1 MQPALNSIIRLFF
14 QKENL
19 AEVDGED
26 IRAMVSKYP
35 SVNAL
40 HVINAIKSGRVSD
53 GKPTE
58 EQVTAGLYVNNHLWL
73 YKLLEQM
80 DPSAALPEERGLE
93 TIITNPESIDGSQDL
108 GEENSSEPNA
118 ISAFSNSELTVSA
131 EPPVAE
137 EPATLPEIENKVPQE
152 ATMAA
157 GKENEKEHETTDEL
171 PITFQSYHTIDY
183 FASQGIRLRQE
194 DLSKDKFGQ
203 QLKSFTDWLRSMKKL
218 PANEEG
224 RGLDNG
230 MDDSRQKHVI
240 QHAAH
245 SVEGKEIV
253 TEAMAEV
260 WVKQGNHDKAR
271 VLYEKLSLQN
281 PSKSAYFAAKID
293 QLK

>member
-14 QKENL
+14 QKESL
-19 AEVDGED
+19 AEVDGEEV
-26 IRAMVSKYP
+26 RAMVSKYP

-40 HVINAIKSGRVSD
+40 HVINAIKSGRAAD

-73 YKLLEQM
+73 YKLLEQI
-80 DPSAALPEERGLE
+80 DTPAARPENAFP
-93 TIITNPESIDGSQDL
+93 TFSNPESTLSADPVGT
-108 GEENSSEPNA
+108 EESTDAPETEIQA
-118 ISAFSNSELTVSA
+118 KQEVSTETGA
-131 EPPVAE
+131 
-137 EPATLPEIENKVPQE
+137 
-152 ATMAA
+152 
-157 GKENEKEHETTDEL
+157 EKEKDATEEL

-218 PANEEG
+218 PPNDEG
-224 RGLDNG
+224 RGLVNG
-230 MDDSRQKHVI
+230 LDDSGQKHVI

-253 TEAMAEV
+253 TEAMADV
-260 WVKQGNHDKAR
+260 WAKQGNHEKAR

-281 PSKSAYFAAKID
+281 PSKSAYFAAKIE

>member
-1 MQPALNSIIRLFF
+1 MQPALNSIVRLFF
-14 QKENL
+14 QKESL
-19 AEVDGED
+19 AEVDAEEV
-26 IRAMVSKYP
+26 RAMVSKYP

-40 HVINAIKSGRVSD
+40 HVINAIKSGRASD

-58 EQVTAGLYVNNHLWL
+58 KQVTAGLYVNNHLWL
-73 YKLLEQM
+73 YKLLEQI
-80 DPSAALPEERGLE
+80 DPPAARQEEKGQE
-93 TIITNPESIDGSQDL
+93 AIIENPEPIGEYQDM
-108 GEENSSEPNA
+108 GVENPSVPNA
-118 ISAFSNSELTVSA
+118 FPTFSNSESTVA
-131 EPPVAE
+131 ADPVDTE
-137 EPATLPEIENKVPQE
+137 EPTDAPETEIQAKQE
-152 ATMAA
+152 VST
-157 GKENEKEHETTDEL
+157 ETEKEQGATEEL

-218 PANEEG
+218 PPNDEG
-224 RGLDNG
+224 RGLVNG
-230 MDDSRQKHVI
+230 LDDSGQKHVI

-260 WVKQGNHDKAR
+260 WAKQGNHEKAR

-281 PSKSAYFAAKID
+281 PSKSAYFTAKIE

>member
-1 MQPALNSIIRLFF
+1 MQPALKSIIRLFF
-14 QKENL
+14 QKESL
-19 AEVDGED
+19 AEVDAEE

-40 HVINAIKSGRVSD
+40 HVINAIKSGRSTD

-58 EQVTAGLYVNNHLWL
+58 AQVTAGLYVNNHLWL
-73 YKLLEQM
+73 YKLLEQI
-80 DPSAALPEERGLE
+80 DPSVASPEDKEVETFIETTEPIDAAQEM
-93 TIITNPESIDGSQDL
+93 SD
-108 GEENSSEPNA
+108 ENSSVPNA
-118 ISAFSNSELTVSA
+118 FSSSESSESADAVGTEQPTGVPETEIQAQQEPSSETV
-131 EPPVAE
+131 
-137 EPATLPEIENKVPQE
+137 
-152 ATMAA
+152 M
-157 GKENEKEHETTDEL
+157 EKEQEPTDEL

-194 DLSKDKFGQ
+194 DLSQDKFGQ

-218 PANEEG
+218 PPNDDG
-224 RGLDNG
+224 RGLING
-230 MDDSRQKHVI
+230 LDDSGQKHVI

-245 SVEGKEIV
+245 SVEGKDVV

-260 WVKQGNHDKAR
+260 WAKQGNHDKAR

-281 PSKSAYFAAKID
+281 PSKSAYFAAKIE